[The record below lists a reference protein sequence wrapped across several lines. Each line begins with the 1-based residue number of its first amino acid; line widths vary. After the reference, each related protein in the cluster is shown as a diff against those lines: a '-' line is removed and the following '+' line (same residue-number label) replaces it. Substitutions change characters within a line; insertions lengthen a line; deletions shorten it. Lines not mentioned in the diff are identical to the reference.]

1 MRELLKGIE
10 ERHWLVNVIVF
21 TRHWI
26 HYGLLFLVF
35 FLTLAAAARGVA
47 GR

>member
-1 MRELLKGIE
+1 MRVLPEGIE

-21 TRHWI
+21 TRYWI
-26 HYGLLFLVF
+26 HYGVLFLVF
-35 FLTLAAAARGVA
+35 LCAIAAAARGVM

>member
-1 MRELLKGIE
+1 MRVFPEGIE

-21 TRHWI
+21 TRYWI
-26 HYGLLFLVF
+26 HYGVLLLVF
-35 FLTLAAAARGVA
+35 VLTIAAAARGVM